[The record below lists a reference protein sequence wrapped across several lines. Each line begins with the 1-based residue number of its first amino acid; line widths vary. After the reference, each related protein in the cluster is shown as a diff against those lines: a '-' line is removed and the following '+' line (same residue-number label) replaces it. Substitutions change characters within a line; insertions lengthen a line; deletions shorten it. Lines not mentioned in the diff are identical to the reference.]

1 MLIKDIALFAK
12 IDPNSDAKIPTKREE
27 DGAYDIYA
35 SFPEEYII
43 IEPFSC
49 RLIPTGIAS
58 AFSNEYVAILRE
70 RGSTGIKNAKLN
82 AGVIDS
88 GYRDQWFIMIYNANE
103 KPLVIAKQSPQFKD
117 TITYNESEV
126 ILYPYSKAIAQF
138 LFVPVPKV
146 KIKEITYSELL
157 KFESERMLGKLGS
170 SNK

>member
-82 AGVIDS
+82 AGVMDS
-88 GYRDQWFIMIYNANE
+88 GYRDEWFIMIYNANE
-103 KPLVIAKQSPQFKD
+103 KPLLITKETD
-117 TITYNESEV
+117 TKYLEDVYIVYSYN
-126 ILYPYSKAIAQF
+126 KAIAQF

-146 KIKEITYSELL
+146 KIKEITYTELL